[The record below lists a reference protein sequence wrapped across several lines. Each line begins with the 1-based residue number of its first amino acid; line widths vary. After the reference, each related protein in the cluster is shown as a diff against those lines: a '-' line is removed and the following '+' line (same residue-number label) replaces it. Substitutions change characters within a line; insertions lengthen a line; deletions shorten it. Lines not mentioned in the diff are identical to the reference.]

1 MKEEVVQLK
10 RGQRMAEA
18 EKHYTVAHE
27 VMKDE
32 VVSRKLGQRACEAEK
47 HRS

>member
-1 MKEEVVQLK
+1 
-10 RGQRMAEA
+10 MAEA

-32 VVSRKLGQRACEAEK
+32 VVSLKLGQRACEAEK
-47 HRS
+47 HSS